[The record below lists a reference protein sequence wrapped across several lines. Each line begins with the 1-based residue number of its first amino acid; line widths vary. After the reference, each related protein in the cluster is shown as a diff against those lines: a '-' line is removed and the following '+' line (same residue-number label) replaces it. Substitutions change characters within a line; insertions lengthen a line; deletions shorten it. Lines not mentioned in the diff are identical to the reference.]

1 MGEHTEDN
9 NYNKPLKNQ
18 PKKQKCLTVSE
29 LRNFKGLDNLT
40 DDEAEAAISTLE
52 KFSLLMFEMY
62 KKDKALKEKLK
73 NEQEIQSEK
82 P

>member
-1 MGEHTEDN
+1 MAEHTKQN
-9 NYNKPLKNQ
+9 SPLKNQ

-40 DDEAEAAISTLE
+40 DDEAESAISTLE

-73 NEQEIQSEK
+73 NEQDIKNEGAT
-82 P
+82 

>member
-40 DDEAEAAISTLE
+40 DDEAESAISTLE

>member
-1 MGEHTEDN
+1 MAEHKEHTTQSS
-9 NYNKPLKNQ
+9 PLKTQ

-40 DDEAEAAISTLE
+40 DDEAESAISTLE

-73 NEQEIQSEK
+73 NEQDIK
-82 P
+82 

>member
-1 MGEHTEDN
+1 MAMEEDLIH
-9 NYNKPLKNQ
+9 KQQ

-29 LRNFKGLDNLT
+29 LRNFKGLGGLS
-40 DDEAEAAISTLE
+40 DEEAKEAISTLE

-73 NEQEIQSEK
+73 GRQGNRN
-82 P
+82 

>member
-29 LRNFKGLDNLT
+29 LRNFKGLDSLT

>member
-1 MGEHTEDN
+1 M
-9 NYNKPLKNQ
+9 
-18 PKKQKCLTVSE
+18 SE

-40 DDEAEAAISTLE
+40 DDEAESAISTLE